1 MSSSSSFSSAL
12 EVYKN
17 VLKISENGD
26 RVPLVS
32 EKKAKEILKSIRPS
46 VNDYYSITASHYLY
60 SGQSGFEHFHFLLN
74 SILQDLNN
82 LSLEELNTVWAC
94 ILYKGH
100 NKDRFSDRSY
110 RTISTCPLL
119 SKGID
124 LYISSLYSSKWT
136 SHEAETQF
144 QGKSSSHELA
154 ALTLTE
160 AIKHSVNTL
169 EMPAFVIFLDARSA
183 FDLALKEFLINNLYE
198 YGIKDQGLILI
209 DQRLKN
215 RRTMCEWNKVMMG
228 PIHDQ
233 CGVEQGGVNSSD
245 YYKVYN
251 NEQLELAQDS
261 NLGVPLGPVTISAIG
276 QADDVALISNNLH
289 ALQGLLDLADFYC
302 QKYHVSLSTEK
313 TKLLAFCSK
322 PLEMATFYSKTATT
336 INIGSD
342 VIEFVDEAEHVG
354 TLRSVD
360 GNLPHLISRFTAYR
374 KAMFS
379 ILPVGLA
386 RGHRGNPAASLRA
399 HQVYCMPRFLS
410 GITTLVLT
418 NSETKL
424 IDQHVKNKL
433 QNIQKLMTKTPDCV
447 VAFLGGHL
455 PGSAILHMRQL
466 SIFGMICHLPGSL
479 LHQVAEHL
487 LITAKTTSG
496 SWFVQ
501 IRDLCLKYSLPPPL
515 TLLRCPPSKA
525 SLKIMVKS
533 GVISFWESKL
543 RAEAKPL
550 PSLQYFKPDYMSLV
564 KPHPIWTSCGSNPFE
579 VNKAVI
585 QARMLSGRYI
595 TDQLARHWTSNSAGF
610 CTLPN
615 CSMNTYGS
623 LEHLLL
629 VCPAL

>member
-1 MSSSSSFSSAL
+1 
-12 EVYKN
+12 
-17 VLKISENGD
+17 
-26 RVPLVS
+26 
-32 EKKAKEILKSIRPS
+32 
-46 VNDYYSITASHYLY
+46 
-60 SGQSGFEHFHFLLN
+60 
-74 SILQDLNN
+74 
-82 LSLEELNTVWAC
+82 
-94 ILYKGH
+94 
-100 NKDRFSDRSY
+100 
-110 RTISTCPLL
+110 
-119 SKGID
+119 
-124 LYISSLYSSKWT
+124 
-136 SHEAETQF
+136 
-144 QGKSSSHELA
+144 
-154 ALTLTE
+154 
-160 AIKHSVNTL
+160 
-169 EMPAFVIFLDARSA
+169 
-183 FDLALKEFLINNLYE
+183 
-198 YGIKDQGLILI
+198 
-209 DQRLKN
+209 
-215 RRTMCEWNKVMMG
+215 
-228 PIHDQ
+228 
-233 CGVEQGGVNSSD
+233 
-245 YYKVYN
+245 
-251 NEQLELAQDS
+251 
-261 NLGVPLGPVTISAIG
+261 
-276 QADDVALISNNLH
+276 
-289 ALQGLLDLADFYC
+289 
-302 QKYHVSLSTEK
+302 
-313 TKLLAFCSK
+313 
-322 PLEMATFYSKTATT
+322 
-336 INIGSD
+336 
-342 VIEFVDEAEHVG
+342 
-354 TLRSVD
+354 
-360 GNLPHLISRFTAYR
+360 
-374 KAMFS
+374 MFS

-386 RGHRGNPAASLRA
+386 RGHCGNPAASLRA

-501 IRDLCLKYSLPPPL
+501 IRDLCLKYTLPPQL

-533 GVISFWESKL
+533 GVIGFWESKL

-629 VCPAL
+629 VCPALEVARKRMKKLCKEKSEENHIIKNIVNSALNNSAEILMQFLLDCTVMPAVITLKQSYGNQHVDELLRLSRNWCYTMHRDRMTQLGLFQYR